1 MSSGYANGSL
11 TGSEAVERVALYM
24 RVSSEEQ
31 KTKES
36 IRTQDT
42 FLEEYCRLYGHEVVS
57 IYKDEAVSG
66 TVPMRDR
73 PGGRKLLEAAAAK
86 EFDAVLVYKL
96 DRIGRSLLVV
106 VDVHDRLLEAGIA
119 LRSATE
125 PIDTT
130 SPAGRLIFQ
139 MLASFAEFER
149 ATITERSRDGLRRA
163 FENGKQL
170 GRIPYGY
177 DIDKDGAFAVV
188 EEEAV
193 VIREIIANMAG
204 GSTLYSE
211 AKRLNDEGMPS
222 PGAKYRGKP
231 RKHGASWAHTSI
243 RGIVGQGAYSGT
255 HTVNAHHGPVERKV
269 PAIVAPEVQRKALDR
284 LRENKR
290 YSGGKPGRE
299 YLLRSLV
306 WCEECGTAYTGGFSK
321 HSGRDKKYYKYR
333 CRKRTTTTY
342 HKHIRGLSCPSI
354 KAEWLEGLI
363 WRDVRGF
370 LKNPGEILGRV
381 REQLENEDEGKDLQE
396 RRASLEKR
404 LKVKQKEKSRY
415 VKLYA
420 QGHMDEDELEVYLA
434 DLKNQIENL
443 RLLIASVEAD
453 FAATQESEILA
464 RSTEAWMLTLGKN
477 LEEVEAATDEA
488 FERRRELVK
497 LLVEKIVVGR
507 DEEGQPR
514 VDVTYRF
521 GEPPQVTESSVDGVR
536 NTEEFGK
543 AHGQGGSGG
552 LLTGHPKMGSYEV
565 AVERTPGATA

>member
-1 MSSGYANGSL
+1 MSRVAG
-11 TGSEAVERVALYM
+11 EAARERVALYM

-36 IRTQDT
+36 IKTQDA
-42 FLEEYCRLYGHEVVS
+42 FLEEYCRLYGHEVVGV
-57 IYKDEAVSG
+57 YKDEAISG
-66 TVPMRDR
+66 TVPMRER
-73 PGGRKLLEAAAAK
+73 PEGGRLLADAK
-86 EFDAVLVYKL
+86 AGAMDVVLSYKL

-163 FENGKQL
+163 FENGKQF

-177 DIDKDGAFAVV
+177 DIDEDDAFAVV

-193 VIREIIANMAG
+193 TIREIMANMAG
-204 GSTLYSE
+204 GATLYSE
-211 AKRLNDEGMPS
+211 AKRLNAEGLPS
-222 PGAKYRGKP
+222 PGYKYKGKP
-231 RKHGASWAHTSI
+231 RKHGPSWGHTTI
-243 RGIVGQGAYSGT
+243 RSIVGQGAYSGT
-255 HTVNAHHGPVERKV
+255 HTVNAHHGPIERTV
-269 PAIVAPEVQRKALDR
+269 PAIVAPELQQKALER
-284 LRENKR
+284 LKENKR
-290 YSGGKPGRE
+290 YSGGKPGRK
-299 YLLRSLV
+299 YLLRGLV
-306 WCEECGTAYTGGFSK
+306 VCEVCDTIYVGASKKNPSGKRYSYYYCRRRQGTYEKGRK
-321 HSGRDKKYYKYR
+321 HSLR
-333 CRKRTTTTY
+333 CPHVSAR
-342 HKHIRGLSCPSI
+342 
-354 KAEWLEGLI
+354 WLEDLI
-363 WRDVRGF
+363 WQDVRGF
-370 LKNPGEILGRV
+370 LENPGEILNRV
-381 REQLENEDEGKDLQE
+381 REQLENEDEGKDLQD
-396 RRASLEKR
+396 RHASLEKR
-404 LKVKQKEKSRY
+404 LEAKQKEKSRY

-453 FAATQESEILA
+453 LAATQESETLA

-488 FERRRELVK
+488 FEKRRELVK
-497 LLVEKIVVGR
+497 LLVEKIVAGR

-521 GEPPQVTESSVDGVR
+521 GEPPAAEPVARPEAESSVDGVQNTTLFWDR
-536 NTEEFGK
+536 N
-543 AHGQGGSGG
+543 SV
-552 LLTGHPKMGSYEV
+552 SW
-565 AVERTPGATA
+565 